1 LTCSSRRVAMNVAR
15 TVGFGRP
22 MLATRV
28 AFRIPVQRLITSS
41 SRRAIQVE
49 GIPPSSQAILN
60 NQRLKRPSSPHFTIY
75 QPQLTWILSI
85 VHRATGVGL
94 SVGLYG
100 FLLGYLAAPVIGI
113 PLDSTHIIEYAHSLP
128 EWVQYT
134 SKAIIAFPFAFHSL
148 NGLRHLS
155 WDTGKLLSVR
165 SVYRTGYSVLAASI
179 AAGTAL
185 VLL

>member
-1 LTCSSRRVAMNVAR
+1 MNVVRAI
-15 TVGFGRP
+15 GFGRQ
-22 MLATRV
+22 MFVTRV
-28 AFRIPVQRLITSS
+28 ASRIPVQRFITSS

-49 GIPPSSQAILN
+49 NIPPSSQVILN
-60 NQRLKRPSSPHFTIY
+60 SQRLKRPSSPHFTIY
-75 QPQLTWILSI
+75 QPQITWILSI

-94 SVGLYG
+94 GVGLYG

-113 PLDSTHIIEYAHSLP
+113 PLDSTHIIEYVHGLP
-128 EWVQYT
+128 EWIKYT
-134 SKAIIAFPFAFHSL
+134 GKAIIAFPFAFHSL

-155 WDTGKLLSVR
+155 WDVGKFLSVR

-179 AAGTAL
+179 AVGTAL